1 MTTPS
6 WTDPTWPVNYKV
18 PNFGVDTDIINV
30 KNAIGQSEKKLKKT
44 MTANFGATAAP
55 VNPRGYTVPD
65 FGIDRDI
72 LWTQG
77 SIKQSE
83 KRLGAKWNPT

>member
-18 PNFGVDTDIINV
+18 NDFGADTDVINV
-30 KNAIGQSEKKLKKT
+30 RNAIAQSEKKLKKT
-44 MTANFGATAAP
+44 MNANFGAKTAP
-55 VNPRGYTVPD
+55 VNPRNYVVPD

-72 LWTQG
+72 LWTKG
-77 SIKQSE
+77 SIEQSE
-83 KRLGAKWNPT
+83 KVLNH